1 MNNKVVYRHIRLD
14 TNLVFYI
21 GYGNLD
27 RPYSKKNRNKHWL
40 NITNKT
46 EYEVQ
51 ILKSNLSI
59 QDAKELEII
68 LVDYYGRQNL
78 GTGILVNLTDGG
90 DGCDGLKHSDET
102 KKKIS
107 EKLTGITISDDR
119 KRQISKRLKGNTYTL
134 GKILSREH
142 IIKSIIG
149 HLESGKTKGT
159 SKQRGVSFDNRNN
172 KWSAY
177 IKIDYKKKFLGYYS
191 NEEDAI
197 KVAVN
202 AINDRIK
209 ELYIELNNITNDNN

>member
-1 MNNKVVYRHIRLD
+1 MNKVKVSVVVPVYKVEKYLERCVNSI
-14 TNLVFYI
+14 I
-21 GYGNLD
+21 KQ
-27 RPYSKKNRNKHWL
+27 S
-40 NITNKT
+40 
-46 EYEVQ
+46 
-51 ILKSNLSI
+51 LS
-59 QDAKELEII
+59 ELEII
-68 LVDYYGRQNL
+68 LVNYYGRQNL

-102 KKKIS
+102 KKRIS
-107 EKLTGITISDDR
+107 EKLIGTTISDDR
-119 KRQISKRLKGNTYTL
+119 KRQISKRLKGNTHTL

-177 IKIDYKKKFLGYYS
+177 IKIDYKKKFLGYYN